1 MDQYLTAIKYIKG
14 HPALC
19 SLICSY
25 ETKLQ
30 NIRFFSK
37 VTRKKKLQL
46 YVMPEHFSSA
56 ETRTRLQLT
65 SRHGSVA

>member
-37 VTRKKKLQL
+37 VTRKKKITALCNARALQL
-46 YVMPEHFSSA
+46 C
-56 ETRTRLQLT
+56 
-65 SRHGSVA
+65 